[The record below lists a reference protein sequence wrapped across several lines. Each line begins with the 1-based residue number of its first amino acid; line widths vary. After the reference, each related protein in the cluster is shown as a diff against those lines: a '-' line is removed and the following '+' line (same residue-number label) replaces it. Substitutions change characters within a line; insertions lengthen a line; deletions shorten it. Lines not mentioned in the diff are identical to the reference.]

1 MENVYDIVSSFYW
14 EEPDMEA
21 IVARREVERF
31 LRKRAWQGESAGD
44 LLDTW
49 FQMQSLF
56 EYVLTIAPVTLDE
69 LTADEYS
76 RAIQYIGDQ
85 TDDPVTLEEAID
97 LFEVWHDFY
106 EQLADDKL
114 IDSLD
119 ALEMAQMRMTEG
131 EEIGYVEPVSFTDK
145 VNLMQAD
152 LAYADPEPA
161 EFNQFLGHLAEG
173 LLLKMSAFF
182 QGKEFTRDLE
192 RALYLYAGPFLDI
205 VTEKDANFWQGFWD
219 FFLFDYHLIKTDR
232 TPIALFGEKMYEVL
246 DVEEQRI
253 YSDWEKMRFSLFEVV
268 RVQADDWVVCQ
279 DLFTDETF
287 ALPKSVV
294 GRRESYEECL
304 FYGHIRINGVVM
316 VNHVVRVE
324 ATPALRRRIRAEIL
338 HQLRLFQCA
347 YPEAELDDLFLRHVA
362 SVRHLIDILC
372 QMRTVTVMSSTRLS
386 EMRAVGEGM
395 LTLALAK
402 EIDVLVPMLSLY
414 DKRQIG
420 KMCIDYQ
427 ALAKPSLILDRE
439 ALIAM
444 VGVFLQLNHSRF
456 LSVEEAIAG
465 EVDWTASDAKQ
476 NLIIEELNITPF
488 DARYLNEEG
497 FIYSLFIL

>member
-14 EEPDMEA
+14 EEPDMEE

-31 LRKRAWQGESAGD
+31 LRKRAWQGESAGA

-56 EYVLTIAPVTLDE
+56 EYVLTLAPITLDE

-85 TDDPVTLEEAID
+85 TDDPVTIEEAID
-97 LFEVWHDFY
+97 IFEVWHAFY
-106 EQLADDKL
+106 EQLANDKL

-131 EEIGYVEPVSFTDK
+131 AEIGYVEPVSFTDK

-182 QGKEFTRDLE
+182 QGKEFSRDLE

-253 YSDWEKMRFSLFEVV
+253 YSDWEKMRFSLFEVI

-287 ALPKSVV
+287 ALPKSIV
-294 GRRESYEECL
+294 GRRESYEDCL
-304 FYGHIRINGVVM
+304 FYGHIRINGIAM

-324 ATPALRRRIRAEIL
+324 ATPALRRRIRSEIF
-338 HQLRLFQCA
+338 HQLHLFQCA
-347 YPEAELDDLFLRHVA
+347 YPEAELDDLFLRHAA
-362 SVRHLIDILC
+362 SVRHLVDILC
-372 QMRTVTVMSSTRLS
+372 QMRTVTVMSSTRLA
-386 EMRAVGEGM
+386 EMRTVGEGM

-402 EIDVLVPMLSLY
+402 EIDALVPMLSLY
-414 DKRQIG
+414 DKRQLG
-420 KMCIDYQ
+420 KMCSDYQ
-427 ALAKPSLILDRE
+427 SLKKPSLILDKT

-444 VGVFLQLNHSRF
+444 VGGFLSLNHSRF
-456 LSVEEAIAG
+456 ITLNDVMTEDIDRAE
-465 EVDWTASDAKQ
+465 
-476 NLIIEELNITPF
+476 IEERQKLIEQELGIQKF